1 MGRGLGIVPLAFDPS
16 QAVWQGDVVAIKI
29 NGLHL
34 TIKAKQSVAPYRHRA
49 ANEMGEGE
57 TPRQLT
63 EKGLKLSSGRGL
75 SAIFTRHM
83 FKAYTKN
90 GIFFI
95 LSYLRQCFFEFEKK
109 SGYSNV
115 IF

>member
-1 MGRGLGIVPLAFDPS
+1 LTVQRGTARGYGIWVAMGRGLGIVPLAFDPS
-16 QAVWQGDVVAIKI
+16 QAVWQGDAVAIKI

-57 TPRQLT
+57 TPRQLI

-75 SAIFTRHM
+75 SVIFTRHM
-83 FKAYTKN
+83 YD
-90 GIFFI
+90 IFGF
-95 LSYLRQCFFEFEKK
+95 YKKRNFF
-109 SGYSNV
+109 
-115 IF
+115 